1 MNSKEINI
9 GYVIKRSILFENGY
23 GFALGENLNAPDPY
37 VTWRFSEKQGHRD
50 YYLGRYTSTEE
61 KATKDFEERVSYYQE
76 QHKYVQIIEPKSIAE
91 RMKEGAEKAAEH
103 NAARTEP
110 PKKKEQD
117 LSD

>member
-9 GYVIKRSILFENGY
+9 GYVIKQSILFENGY
-23 GFALGENLNAPDPY
+23 GFALGENPNAPDPF
-37 VTWRFSEKQGHRD
+37 VTWRFSEKHGHRD

-61 KATKDFEERVSYYQE
+61 KATKDFEERVAYYQE
-76 QHKYVQIIEPKSIAE
+76 QHKYVQIVPQTISEQ
-91 RMKEGAEKAAEH
+91 MKEGAEQAAKH
-103 NAARTEP
+103 NAARTAP